1 MKPITRDIVEKAWAM
16 RMKMVYSMRQ
26 IADQLGVCREDLIDA
41 MNNMAERGLIATD
54 DMSILNGV
62 KSSNTSTNK

>member
-41 MNNMAERGLIATD
+41 MNNYENEKNPTHDRD
-54 DMSILNGV
+54 SIEGV
-62 KSSNTSTNK
+62 